1 MLMGDRP
8 GHCLYSAITGSAL
21 SARSVPAEIYEL
33 VRERLPDFLVPPTEV
48 RKSEPSMI
56 RFMRERKPA
65 S

>member
-1 MLMGDRP
+1 M
-8 GHCLYSAITGSAL
+8 TGSAIDA
-21 SARSVPAEIYEL
+21 SAVPAHILGL

-65 S
+65 Q

>member
-1 MLMGDRP
+1 VP
-8 GHCLYSAITGSAL
+8 KAIF
-21 SARSVPAEIYEL
+21 EL
-33 VRERLPDFLVPPTEV
+33 VRERLPEFLLPPTEV